1 MKDSRIDR
9 LYDLLPVIYRM
20 RDSEEGYPLK
30 ALLQIVAEQVN
41 LIEDDIRQLYENW
54 FIETCDDWVV
64 PYLGDLIG
72 YQPSQETRELESPDP
87 VRDKILIPR
96 REVANTI
103 RYRRRKGTLAL
114 LELLSNDVAGWP
126 ARAVEFYRLLAW
138 TQALNNQHLDRAK
151 TVDIRNASA
160 LDAIG
165 GPFDTFAHS
174 VDVRR
179 INSGKSQGLYNI
191 PSIGIFIWRLKSYSV
206 TKTPA
211 FCQQSAGNH
220 CFTFSVLGNDGPLY
234 LKPEPESDST
244 HIADRFNLP
253 VPMGRRLFKDHK
265 NRLYGKS
272 RSLQIWLRTKQEN
285 GTHEDVP
292 IAPERIIAADLSAW
306 RYVPPSGYVAVDP
319 ELGRIAFPSRKPPGK
334 SDVLVQYHY
343 GFSSDVGG
351 GEYRR
356 PLRQPADFRLYRVGT
371 DESLKT
377 INDAIAL
384 WRNDQLNRPQEQE
397 NPARFDH
404 AVIEITDS
412 GLYEEDFEIALKSGE
427 SLQIRAANGKR
438 PVIALSDKFRGQAE
452 SFSVKL
458 ARGSCLTLDGLL
470 IVGRPVEITD
480 DETAIDIDQRA
491 DSAPVPKLAEIM
503 IRHSTLVPGWEINA
517 DCRPLESAMP
527 SLRLW
532 AAHLCVKID
541 RSIIGS
547 IEVDPSVVTLP
558 DIEIGSDREQSPED
572 LIEARCQRLQQAV
585 RLDPIRICIN
595 DSIVDATD
603 PELEAIGT
611 PDCAVGLAVL
621 NILRSTVFGQV
632 HVHAVE
638 LAENTIFIGRMTV
651 ARRQSGCMRF
661 CYVSPDSRTPR
672 RYQCQP
678 DLIVNKIAEDM
689 IPEAKNND
697 VEPDTTEIE
706 AAQYLEA
713 VRVRPVFNSMRYGTP
728 TYCQLAWACAEEIKQ
743 GADDRSEIGV
753 FHHLYQPQRMA
764 NLRVRLDEYTAAR
777 MDVGIILSS

>member
-1 MKDSRIDR
+1 MKDPRIDR
-9 LYDLLPVIYRM
+9 LYDLLPFIYRM

-41 LIEDDIRQLYENW
+41 LVEDDIRQLYENW

-138 TQALNNQHLDRAK
+138 TQALNYQHLDRAK
-151 TVDIRNASA
+151 TVDIGNSSA

-165 GPFDTFAHS
+165 GPFDAFAHS

-179 INSGKSQGLYNI
+179 INSGTSQGLYNI
-191 PSIGIFIWRLKSYSV
+191 PSIGVFVWRLKSYSV

-211 FCQQSAGNH
+211 YCQQSTGNH
-220 CFTFSVLGNDGPLY
+220 CFTFSVLGNDSPLY
-234 LKPEPESDST
+234 LKPEPETDPT

-253 VPMGRRLFKDHK
+253 VPMGRRLLKDHK
-265 NRLYGKS
+265 NRLYGVDK
-272 RSLQIWLRTKQEN
+272 SLQIWLRTSQEN
-285 GTHEDVP
+285 DVREDVP
-292 IAPERIIAADLSAW
+292 IPPERIIAADLSAW
-306 RYVPPSGYVAVDP
+306 RYTPPSGYVAVDP

-334 SDVLVQYHY
+334 SDVLVKYHY
-343 GFSSDVGG
+343 GFSSELGG

-356 PLRQPADFRLYRVGT
+356 QLRQPADFRIYRVGN
-371 DESLKT
+371 DESIRT
-377 INDAIAL
+377 INEAISL

-397 NPARFDH
+397 KRPRFDR

-412 GLYEEDFEIALKSGE
+412 GLYEEDFEIALKTGE

-438 PVIALSDKFRGQAE
+438 PVIALSDKHRGRAE
-452 SFSVKL
+452 SFSVQL

-470 IVGRPVEITD
+470 IVGRPVEIAD
-480 DETAIDIDQRA
+480 YEEDADQPS
-491 DSAPVPKLAEIM
+491 DSAAVPKLAEIM

-517 DCRPLESAMP
+517 DCRPLESTMP

-532 AAHLCVKID
+532 TAHLCVKID

-547 IEVDPSVVTLP
+547 IEVDPSVATLP
-558 DIEIGSDREQSPED
+558 DIEIGNDREAPED
-572 LIEARCQRLQQAV
+572 VIETRCQRLQQAV
-585 RLDPIRICIN
+585 RLDPIRICIS
-595 DSIVDATD
+595 DSILDATG

-611 PDCAVGLAVL
+611 PDCTVGLAVL

-632 HVHAVE
+632 QVHAVE

-661 CYVSPDSRTPR
+661 CYVPPDSRTPR

-678 DLIVNKIAEDM
+678 DLVIGKITEDM
-689 IPEAKNND
+689 ILEAQKND
-697 VEPDTTEIE
+697 VEPVMTEIE
-706 AAQYLEA
+706 AAQYREA
-713 VRVRPVFNSMRYGTP
+713 VRVRPLFNSMRYGTP
-728 TYCQLAWACAEEIKQ
+728 IYCQLAGACAEEIKQ

-764 NLRVRLDEYTAAR
+764 NLRVRLNEYTVAR